1 MLERDRMIIDALLS
15 LKCLDSTTESYRIS
29 IVVPHAVLSFLEDNT
44 KVHFNGSTT
53 GERRISA
60 VVP

>member
-1 MLERDRMIIDALLS
+1 MLFCLW
-15 LKCLDSTTESYRIS
+15 KCLDSTTESYRIS

-44 KVHFNGSTT
+44 KVHFNDSTK